1 MFSDPVLIMDQGK
14 VQGGEGEEV
23 AAVASPSK
31 TDAAA
36 DRENV
41 ESPTSGKRQEAVA
54 SPAGK

>member
-1 MFSDPVLIMDQGK
+1 M
-14 VQGGEGEEV
+14 EGEEV
-23 AAVASPSK
+23 ADVASPSK

-36 DRENV
+36 DREHV